1 MASWIDREVEKSKL
15 TNSLPRQI
23 NEKVFLENL
32 KVNRSDVELG
42 IFEDHRQI
50 KVD

>member
-23 NEKVFLENL
+23 NEKGFLDNL
-32 KVNRSDVELG
+32 KVNRSVVKSG
-42 IFEDHRQI
+42 VFEDHRQI